1 MNFEY
6 IINSLLETIKTYNF
20 FVDWEKIENNIK
32 KIEKRLHILNYL
44 IGKENFKE
52 EFFELL
58 KEYPEV
64 ITVFPILIAVRDNKI
79 TILNENMELET
90 LEFKEKKYLT
100 DEEIERYYKF
110 FKETGLEDLLK
121 NRKIKNLVDYVFG
134 VEVGMDTNARKN
146 RIGDLMEN
154 IVKKYIENLC
164 KQNKNLDY
172 IFQATKDKI
181 KQKWGINL
189 TLDKTNRK
197 FDFAVFNK
205 NTKKLYLIEVN
216 FYSGGGS
223 KLKATAGEYRSLN
236 EFIKNNNNNVQFIWI
251 TDGKDGIQQR
261 IH

>member
-121 NRKIKNLVDYVFG
+121 NRK
-134 VEVGMDTNARKN
+134 
-146 RIGDLMEN
+146 
-154 IVKKYIENLC
+154 
-164 KQNKNLDY
+164 
-172 IFQATKDKI
+172 
-181 KQKWGINL
+181 
-189 TLDKTNRK
+189 
-197 FDFAVFNK
+197 
-205 NTKKLYLIEVN
+205 
-216 FYSGGGS
+216 
-223 KLKATAGEYRSLN
+223 
-236 EFIKNNNNNVQFIWI
+236 
-251 TDGKDGIQQR
+251 
-261 IH
+261 